1 MSHEHLDEHGQ
12 PCTRHPQPTMS
23 NVMALAL
30 LGSRMPTFHHDVA
43 SKLQALMMAVDELTE
58 LAETLE
64 TQAAANSAATAV
76 RELTTLFATN
86 RSLAKAP
93 QRKPTP
99 VGELF
104 ARAAERS
111 GVRPTGELPAC
122 NVDVAVSSIAH
133 ACAVIFDLAAGPLSM
148 GRTVELNGAL
158 ASQDKHIFV
167 TVTGPVGVPLPNN
180 AGDMLALATFALGRE
195 QGELRCGQDRYVI
208 KLPLTS

>member
-1 MSHEHLDEHGQ
+1 VSNEHLDEHGQ

-23 NVMALAL
+23 NVMSLAL
-30 LGSRMPTFHHDVA
+30 LGSRMPSFHHDVA
-43 SKLQALMMAVDELTE
+43 SKLQALMMAIDELTE

-64 TQAAANSAATAV
+64 TQAAASSAATAV

-86 RSLAKAP
+86 RSLAKSP

-104 ARAAERS
+104 ARATERS
-111 GVRPTGELPAC
+111 GVSTTGELPAC
-122 NVDVAVSSIAH
+122 NIDVAVSSIAH
-133 ACAVIFDLAAGPLSM
+133 ACAVVFDLAAGPLSM
-148 GRTVELNGAL
+148 GRTVEITGVVE
-158 ASQDKHIFV
+158 DKHLLVSIA
-167 TVTGPVGVPLPNN
+167 GPVGVPLPNN

-208 KLPLTS
+208 KLPLTL